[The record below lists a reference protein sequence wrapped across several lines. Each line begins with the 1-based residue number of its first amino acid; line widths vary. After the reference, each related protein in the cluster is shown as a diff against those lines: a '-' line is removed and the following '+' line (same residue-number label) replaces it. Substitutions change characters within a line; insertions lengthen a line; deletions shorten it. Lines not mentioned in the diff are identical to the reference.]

1 MFDQSIIFSFFI
13 IFTGA
18 GILATLALYLRQPIF
33 IAYIFLGALLGPYGM
48 AWIKDTQLLVD
59 ISHAGIIFLLFLI
72 GLDMQPSHLFSM
84 LKKGT
89 GIALISSLL
98 FASAG
103 FSIAWGF
110 GFSYIDSVIVGAATM
125 FSSTIIGIKLLP
137 TTVLHHKKTG
147 EWVVGML
154 LLQDLIAIGL
164 LILITAHGEGQ
175 QGSIADIG
183 SLLRLIGLPLWLL
196 ACFVIVRWC
205 VLPLITRFDRFHE
218 YIFLIAIGWCLAC
231 AETATMLGFSAEI
244 GAFIGGVSLAT
255 SPISQY
261 IAIHLKPIRDFFL
274 VVFFFSVGAGFNTAL
289 LGNIWLAATVLA
301 AAVLLIKPVVF
312 KYLFK
317 LFSDDN
323 AMRWE
328 VGFRL
333 GQTSEFSILVA
344 TMALSSQLIT
354 ESAAT
359 LIQTTAIITFIIS
372 SYTVVWFFKSPIA
385 IKDHLRHD

>member
-1 MFDQSIIFSFFI
+1 M
-13 IFTGA
+13 
-18 GILATLALYLRQPIF
+18 
-33 IAYIFLGALLGPYGM
+33 
-48 AWIKDTQLLVD
+48 
-59 ISHAGIIFLLFLI
+59 
-72 GLDMQPSHLFSM
+72 
-84 LKKGT
+84 
-89 GIALISSLL
+89 
-98 FASAG
+98 
-103 FSIAWGF
+103 
-110 GFSYIDSVIVGAATM
+110 
-125 FSSTIIGIKLLP
+125 
-137 TTVLHHKKTG
+137 
-147 EWVVGML
+147 
-154 LLQDLIAIGL
+154 
-164 LILITAHGEGQ
+164 
-175 QGSIADIG
+175 
-183 SLLRLIGLPLWLL
+183 
-196 ACFVIVRWC
+196 
-205 VLPLITRFDRFHE
+205 
-218 YIFLIAIGWCLAC
+218 
-231 AETATMLGFSAEI
+231 
-244 GAFIGGVSLAT
+244 
-255 SPISQY
+255 
-261 IAIHLKPIRDFFL
+261 
-274 VVFFFSVGAGFNTAL
+274 VFFFSVGAGFNTAL